1 MIAIG
6 VASTMGR
13 RGSDFLVDR
22 MDRAA
27 RNWYDLAENDD
38 MEVFEAYRE
47 FTLELDHVVVR
58 DGVGG

>member
-1 MIAIG
+1 
-6 VASTMGR
+6 MGR